1 MRYNNDRMGVH
12 GPSWLASICYAVWLG
27 VTLLSSAATAQ
38 VSVAAWHN
46 DLSRTGA
53 NTKET
58 TLIVSNVNQNTFGK
72 LFSMPVDG
80 LIFVQPLYLP
90 NLNIAG
96 KVRNV
101 LFVATAANS
110 LYAFDALSE
119 AQLWRKNFGT
129 PPDAADLSTSTDIV
143 GPVGIIGTPVI
154 DPATDTLYLVDR
166 TKNTD
171 GSLHQILRAVDVIS
185 GSDKLGS
192 PQEITATFAG
202 FTFNPQFKIN
212 VQPWPLPTDLCILLG
227 LLMETTATTTAGSWA
242 MTPRI

>member
-192 PQEITATFAG
+192 HRRSRPRLRDSRSIHNSKSTSSPGPCQRICVYCLG
-202 FTFNPQFKIN
+202 FSWRQR
-212 VQPWPLPTDLCILLG
+212 QLPRLDHG
-227 LLMETTATTTAGSWA
+227 L
-242 MTPRI
+242 